1 MIPSNFIRKSA
12 HRLTQCAACNTLPRN
27 NKHLLTEAWSRCI
40 NREVE
45 MHSRANS
52 GLNGASERLFG
63 LLSNYKHKADV
74 TQTRTDLLQ
83 TVLWAGKRTAEL
95 LPPTQTSSLE
105 HGGDG
110 LPTAGWTD
118 MKRELS
124 HDFTWLFYYR
134 HIAIFKIEND
144 LLLQITLIVC
154 FKFS

>member
-1 MIPSNFIRKSA
+1 MIPSNFIRKCA
-12 HRLTQCAACNTLPRN
+12 HRLTYCAACDRIPRN
-27 NKHLLTEAWSRCI
+27 NKHLLTESWSCCI
-40 NREVE
+40 NREEE
-45 MHSRANS
+45 MQSRASS
-52 GLNGASERLFG
+52 GLNGASARLFG

-118 MKRELS
+118 MKKSFHMTLLGS
-124 HDFTWLFYYR
+124 STTDTLLFLRWRMIYCSNY
-134 HIAIFKIEND
+134 FNS
-144 LLLQITLIVC
+144 LL
-154 FKFS
+154 